1 MSQFTETSQT
11 SQAVP
16 VKIPI
21 KYLFFGTVEQ
31 IQNLVNTFRTHN
43 QTLDIDTLSQG
54 QTALMSQTMYNKV
67 AEVKLL
73 LELGADPTFQDKE
86 GYTAFNNAIEFEFD
100 EDLPIFHMLIEARNK
115 LVKATKVDLT
125 NVKIQEQSQIDLL
138 EKLIQD
144 TQNQI
149 QQEQN
154 VVLKYLYTAKLKS
167 FQEKKKLLE
176 ENRVDVAQ
184 GTTSTGAAQ
193 GAGAGQ
199 AGGRKQRHL
208 KKKKSTRKLR
218 KIGKK
223 QTRVHH

>member
-1 MSQFTETSQT
+1 MNQFPE
-11 SQAVP
+11 AAP

-31 IQNLVNTFRTHN
+31 INNVVNTFRTHN
-43 QTLDIDTLSQG
+43 QTLDIDTPSQG
-54 QTALMSQTMYNKV
+54 ETALMSQTMYNK
-67 AEVKLL
+67 APEVELL
-73 LELGADPTFQDKE
+73 LKLGADPTFQDNA
-86 GYTAFNNAIEFEFD
+86 GNTAFNNAIEFEFD
-100 EDLPIFHMLIEARNK
+100 EDLPIFHMLIKARNT
-115 LVKATKVDLT
+115 LVKAKKVDIEK
-125 NVKIQEQSQIDLL
+125 VIIQEKSQIDLL

-144 TQNQI
+144 TQNEI

-154 VVLKYLYTAKLKS
+154 KVLKYLYTAKLKS

-176 ENRVDVAQ
+176 ENKVDTAQ
-184 GTTSTGAAQ
+184 ESVSTGATQ
-193 GAGAGQ
+193 GAGQ

-218 KIGKK
+218 KNGKK